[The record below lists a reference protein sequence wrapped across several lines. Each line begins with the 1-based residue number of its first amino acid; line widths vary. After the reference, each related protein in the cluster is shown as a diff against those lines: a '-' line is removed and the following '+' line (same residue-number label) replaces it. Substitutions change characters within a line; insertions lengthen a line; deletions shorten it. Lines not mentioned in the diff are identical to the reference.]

1 VLRVLHFSDVHVDV
15 PLWRLPWR
23 DMLGKRLV
31 GGANL
36 VLRRHRHFREARPK
50 LRQLARFAQR
60 ERIDLVVCTGDYTA
74 LGTAPELQAAR
85 EAVQAL
91 TTRPLGY
98 VTVPGNHDLYLPD
111 AVDDRRFERAFGDL
125 LSAGHW
131 PERAVDGIYPAVH
144 LYGDALAVVT
154 INSARPNP
162 PILRSSGRI
171 PEAQLQTLA
180 SILDE
185 PELQPRSVL
194 VATHYAPRLRDGSP
208 DHFRHGLENADALL
222 EVCRRKTPRLAV
234 LHGHTHWRYHLGPA
248 SGLPHIFGAGSATY
262 AGREGIWVFEVQPDG
277 LRALP
282 GAYRDGNYVLE
293 SEQAVEL

>member
-15 PLWRLPWR
+15 PPWRLPWR

-31 GGANL
+31 GGVNL
-36 VLRRHRHFREARPK
+36 VLRRHRHFRDARDK
-50 LRQLARFAQR
+50 LQQLARFAER
-60 ERIDLVVCTGDYTA
+60 EAIDLVICTGDYTA
-74 LGTAPELQAAR
+74 LGTAPELRAAR

-111 AVDDRRFERAFGDL
+111 AITDGRFERAFGDL
-125 LSAGHW
+125 MSAGDW

-154 INSARPNP
+154 VNSARPNP

-171 PEAQLQTLA
+171 PEAQLEALA
-180 SILDE
+180 AILAE
-185 PELQPRSVL
+185 PELQRRSVL
-194 VATHYAPRLRDGSP
+194 VATHYAPRRRDGSP
-208 DHFRHGLENADALL
+208 DRFDHGLENADALL
-222 EVCRRKTPRLAV
+222 EVCRKAPRAAV
-234 LHGHTHWRYHLGPA
+234 LHGHIHWRYHLGPET
-248 SGLPHIFGAGSATY
+248 GLPHIFGAGSATY
-262 AGREGIWVFEVQPDG
+262 DGREGIWVYEVQPDR

-282 GAYRDGNYVLE
+282 GAYQDGDYVL
-293 SEQAVEL
+293 QPDAAVEL